1 MDRVILVVDD
11 DPILHE
17 IAGEILESE
26 GFRVMHAY
34 DGREALQVLGAARCS
49 LVLCDVFM
57 PNMDGFETVQQIHAR
72 WPRLPVV
79 MMSGGNAYQ
88 SPATMLN
95 TARLMGVSAGLAKP
109 INRERL
115 MSKINETL
123 AADQP
128 VQEDIA

>member
-17 IAGEILESE
+17 IASEILEDE
-26 GFRVMHAY
+26 GFSVLHAY

-72 WPRLPVV
+72 WPGLPVV
-79 MMSGGNAYQ
+79 MLSGGNAYQ
-88 SPATMLN
+88 SPAAMLN
-95 TARLMGVSAGLAKP
+95 TARLMGVSTGLAKP

-115 MSKINETL
+115 MAAINGTL
-123 AADQP
+123 AAEQP
-128 VQEDIA
+128 AHGGIA